1 MSIHTLLL
9 ILLVI
14 AGVGAVI
21 ADIRSA
27 DRALFFRMQ
36 NWEDA

>member
-1 MSIHTLLL
+1 MSANTLLL

-36 NWEDA
+36 NGEDA

>member
-36 NWEDA
+36 NGEGA

>member
-1 MSIHTLLL
+1 MSLHTLLL
-9 ILLVI
+9 ILLAI

-36 NWEDA
+36 NGEDA